1 MYNLDELVVIRAALN
16 VISIQ
21 GQSAQ
26 KMVNLQ
32 EKTDKYIEDLEQ
44 GPPVEKI

>member
-1 MYNLDELVVIRAALN
+1 MYNLDELIVIRAALN

-32 EKTDKYIEDLEQ
+32 EKTDKYIEDLKQ
-44 GPPVEKI
+44 GPPVE

>member
-32 EKTDKYIEDLEQ
+32 EKTDKYIEDLKQ
-44 GPPVEKI
+44 GPPKD